1 MMIRRA
7 VATLSLAM
15 LCGAASSASAQSA
28 QRWSI
33 QVSGISVGAYGD
45 AYEGLSNGL
54 GLEGQVRLTP
64 SVWSFG
70 AGFQVSSHT
79 FGLDD
84 GSEESAVIAGIFFEP
99 RLVFD
104 VGSTSYAPYISGRIS
119 VLSQS
124 ADFDIPGETVSAS
137 STGTQFNGGG
147 GVLFRLSPRVN
158 LDVGAT
164 FGVINF
170 GDFEVSAQGT
180 TFTVEGSSGT
190 GQNLVI
196 RVGLAIGLGS

>member
-1 MMIRRA
+1 MMIRSA
-7 VATLSLAM
+7 MATLSLAL
-15 LCGAASSASAQSA
+15 LCGATGSAAAQSA

-54 GLEGQVRLTP
+54 GVEGQVRLTP

-79 FGLDD
+79 FDIDGL
-84 GSEESAVIAGIFFEP
+84 EETATIAGVFFEP
-99 RLVFD
+99 RRVFD

-124 ADFDIPGETVSAS
+124 ADFDIQGETVSAS
-137 STGTQFNGGG
+137 ATGTQFNGGG
-147 GVLFRLSPRVN
+147 GVLFRLTPRVN

-170 GDFEVSAQGT
+170 GDFEVSANGT
-180 TFTVEGSSGT
+180 TITVDGSSGT